1 MLNLVT
7 NRYAFHAAIQIEMAI
22 VWFSA
27 LNPLCWLEQ
36 SVDFDFFL
44 FAVIVFRIDFLLF
57 WSIIICRQK
66 TATRMTCFQ
75 TYNDIRN
82 GISVVTMLSFL
93 LTLNEFH
100 TRSLTLIV
108 NIISGLVYIAAIFS
122 FIGQKVVVI
131 DLWNYWKPILM
142 TDVDFVFCLGF
153 FILYLQSSK
162 DLCDEADGDL
172 MDTWKHLVMFQTY
185 FRNRYFMNASFVYL
199 PNLFICFQSWTLS
212 LLTMPSGVCNSS
224 FV

>member
-1 MLNLVT
+1 
-7 NRYAFHAAIQIEMAI
+7 
-22 VWFSA
+22 
-27 LNPLCWLEQ
+27 
-36 SVDFDFFL
+36 
-44 FAVIVFRIDFLLF
+44 
-57 WSIIICRQK
+57 
-66 TATRMTCFQ
+66 MTCFQ

-108 NIISGLVYIAAIFS
+108 NIISGLVYIAAVFS

-172 MDTWKHLVMFQTY
+172 MDTWKQTLSY
-185 FRNRYFMNASFVYL
+185 V
-199 PNLFICFQSWTLS
+199 PNLFYEPLFYERIFCLS
-212 LLTMPSGVCNSS
+212 PK
-224 FV
+224 FVHLFSKLNIKFINHAQWCV